1 MAVDRSTDSTVDR
14 ELGALLRE
22 IRDQQLVAA
31 VDELN
36 ENVRV
41 TEDATTTILE
51 EAEEIDNGG
60 MITDS
65 VARIYEACSFQ
76 DITGQR
82 IGKVVVDLKRL
93 EDRIDQISQS
103 FGDQR
108 TGAGQ
113 PAAPDNSR
121 PADAD
126 LLNRPQ
132 SPTAALARARIEA
145 MQVAS
150 ATQETR
156 EASTTD
162 LAFWDAI
169 KDSANTADYQ
179 AYVDQFP
186 DGTFAILARNRLAML
201 MAGEAPV
208 AAQQQASLPEP
219 AEEDP
224 GFDGQ
229 WVLMI
234 KGEGCPMVGRAKA
247 TVTASNSSLSGT
259 IKVGTHGTFQLHG
272 TILPSGKIENA
283 SLQGRYH
290 LKLRG
295 KFEGAAARDKWR
307 VTNGDCS
314 GSFSPTRAGTS

>member
-1 MAVDRSTDSTVDR
+1 MIGRKMALRSSLSLLVYLALAGGTVVAQDAPRTELGMRLVENHGEGAFLRLEEVKLRPAVDYPDGTVF
-14 ELGALLRE
+14 G
-22 IRDQQLVAA
+22 
-31 VDELN
+31 
-36 ENVRV
+36 
-41 TEDATTTILE
+41 
-51 EAEEIDNGG
+51 
-60 MITDS
+60 
-65 VARIYEACSFQ
+65 
-76 DITGQR
+76 
-82 IGKVVVDLKRL
+82 LK
-93 EDRIDQISQS
+93 
-103 FGDQR
+103 
-108 TGAGQ
+108 T
-113 PAAPDNSR
+113 
-121 PADAD
+121 
-126 LLNRPQ
+126 
-132 SPTAALARARIEA
+132 PTAA
-145 MQVAS
+145 
-150 ATQETR
+150 
-156 EASTTD
+156 
-162 LAFWDAI
+162 
-169 KDSANTADYQ
+169 YQ

-186 DGTFAILARNRLAML
+186 DGPFAILARNRLAML

-295 KFEGAAARDKWR
+295 KFEGDAARGKWR
-307 VTNGDCS
+307 VPNGDCS
-314 GSFSPTRAGTS
+314 GSFSLTRAGTS